1 MKIALV
7 TAKNTR
13 TILTIVDAGVRTTL
27 RNNPPKVHINTITLV
42 AVAARSMSTVK
53 PPKSTVAVGAK
64 NMSTTKTIVNAGV
77 RNISMSTITT
87 AVVVDVAMMIVATMT
102 NAVVAVAVTALSTS
116 QKCQKKGSQRS
127 KRKN

>member
-7 TAKNTR
+7 AAKNTR
-13 TILTIVDAGVRTTL
+13 TILTIVDAGVRSMH

-42 AVAARSMSTVK
+42 AAAAKSMSTVK
-53 PPKSTVAVGAK
+53 PTKITVAVGAK
-64 NMSTTKTIVNAGV
+64 NMNTTKTIVNAGV
-77 RNISMSTITT
+77 RNISMGTITT

-116 QKCQKKGSQRS
+116 RKCQKKGSQRS
-127 KRKN
+127 KRKK

>member
-7 TAKNTR
+7 AAKNTR
-13 TILTIVDAGVRTTL
+13 TILTIVDAGVRTML
-27 RNNPPKVHINTITLV
+27 RHNPPKVHINTIALV
-42 AVAARSMSTVK
+42 AAAARSMSTAK
-53 PPKSTVAVGAK
+53 PTKITVAVGAK
-64 NMSTTKTIVNAGV
+64 TMSTTKTIVNAGV

-102 NAVVAVAVTALSTS
+102 NAVVAVAVTALSMS

>member
-7 TAKNTR
+7 AANNTR
-13 TILTIVDAGVRTTL
+13 TILTIVDAGARTML

-42 AVAARSMSTVK
+42 AASARRMSTVK
-53 PPKSTVAVGAK
+53 PPKSTVAVWAK
-64 NMSTTKTIVNAGV
+64 NMCTTKTIVNVGV

-127 KRKN
+127 RRKN

>member
-13 TILTIVDAGVRTTL
+13 TILTIVDAGVRTML
-27 RNNPPKVHINTITLV
+27 RNNPPKVHINTVTL
-42 AVAARSMSTVK
+42 
-53 PPKSTVAVGAK
+53 
-64 NMSTTKTIVNAGV
+64 VNAGA

-87 AVVVDVAMMIVATMT
+87 AVVVDVAMMIVTTMT

-116 QKCQKKGSQRS
+116 QKCLKKGSQRS

>member
-13 TILTIVDAGVRTTL
+13 TILTIVDAGVRTML

-42 AVAARSMSTVK
+42 AAAARSMSTVK

-116 QKCQKKGSQRS
+116 QKCQKKGLQRS